1 MKRLYLV
8 FAMLI
13 FGSSLGFASTES
25 DLKILVSKMQTAIL
39 TQDKSAYLEL
49 VDLSDP
55 IFKVEHQRFVDDWM
69 QILVKKLELDVV
81 LLEENANDARGLL
94 TWKYQNKD
102 GDAITS
108 SYNARFVKLEQ
119 QWRYAGEFW
128 LKLKAQN
135 IDVLFMAGLEAQA
148 QQVLAL
154 LPEITKHVADSLE
167 FESQKLIS
175 VKVYDSNETV
185 TQSVGLSW
193 TLFGGWNEPDEA
205 IKITGYSGATISS
218 SLLAHEI
225 THNYAF
231 ERFGKHSFPWWLDEG
246 LAEYVASSYWT
257 AARLNKRL
265 NTVSKWASGN
275 MLEPWE
281 NISDLN
287 ATPTELWDF
296 VYVQGFA
303 FVHYLSTTY
312 GRTTLNRWLSE
323 IAGGKDLSQAAEIA
337 FWASFEQVNQEFRT
351 WLKQRVATSSQ
362 SVDVEHYFSSFGTSL
377 IQRFN
382 PSPTAHCA
390 ITTASFGFKGTLEI
404 LPTLGL
410 PPQTL

>member
-8 FAMLI
+8 FVVLVLS
-13 FGSSLGFASTES
+13 SSLGFASAES

-55 IFKVEHQRFVDDWM
+55 IFKIEHQRFIDDWM
-69 QILVKKLELDVV
+69 QILVKKLELDME
-81 LLEENANDARGLL
+81 LLEENENDARGLL

-102 GDAITS
+102 GDVLTS
-108 SYNARFVKLEQ
+108 SYRAVFHKMQNT
-119 QWRYAGEFW
+119 WRYAGESW
-128 LKLKAQN
+128 QRVQAQN
-135 IDVLFMAGLEAQA
+135 VDVLFMIGLEGQA
-148 QQVLAL
+148 QQVLEL
-154 LPEITKHVADSLE
+154 LPDITKHVADNLE
-167 FESQKLIS
+167 FESQKPIT
-175 VKVYDSNETV
+175 VKMYDSDETV

-205 IKITGYSGATISS
+205 IKISGYTGATISS

-231 ERFGKHSFPWWLDEG
+231 EHFGSHSFPWWLDEG
-246 LAEYVASSYWT
+246 LAEFVASRYWT
-257 AARLNKRL
+257 ASKLNKKL
-265 NTVSKWASGN
+265 STVSNWAIFN
-275 MLEPWE
+275 MLEPWD

-287 ATPTELWDF
+287 ATPTPLWDF
-296 VYVQGFA
+296 VYLQGFA
-303 FVHYLSTTY
+303 FVQYLSTAY
-312 GRTTLNRWLSE
+312 GQSTRNRWLSE
-323 IAGGKDLSQAAEIA
+323 ISSGKNLTQAAEIA
-337 FWASFEQVNQEFRT
+337 FGASFDQINQDFRS

-362 SVDVEHYFSSFGTSL
+362 SVDFENYRSSFGTSF
-377 IQRFN
+377 IQRFS

-390 ITTASFGFKGTLEI
+390 MMTASLGFNWVLEI
-404 LPTLGL
+404 FPTLGL

>member
-1 MKRLYLV
+1 MKHLYLV
-8 FAMLI
+8 FVMLV
-13 FGSSLGFASTES
+13 FGSSLGFASTEE

-55 IFKVEHQRFVDDWM
+55 IFKVEHLRFIDDWK
-69 QILVKKLELDVV
+69 QNPVSQLELGVV
-81 LLEENANDARGLL
+81 LLKENANDARGLL

-108 SYNARFVKLEQ
+108 IYTASFVRLEQ
-119 QWRYAGEFW
+119 KWRYAGEFW
-128 LKLKAQN
+128 QRVQAQN
-135 IDVLFMAGLEAQA
+135 VDVLYMAGLETQA
-148 QQVLAL
+148 QQVLEL
-154 LPEITKHVADSLE
+154 LPEISKHVANSLE
-167 FESQKLIS
+167 FESQKPIT

-205 IKITGYSGATISS
+205 IKITGYGGAMISS

-231 ERFGKHSFPWWLDEG
+231 EHFGSHSFPWWLDEG
-246 LAEYVASSYWT
+246 LAEFVASTYWT
-257 AARLNKRL
+257 ASKVNKKL
-265 NTVSKWASGN
+265 NTVSKWAIFN

-281 NISDLN
+281 NISNLN
-287 ATPTELWDF
+287 TTPTQLWDF

-303 FVHYLSTTY
+303 FVGYLSTIY
-312 GRTTLNRWLSE
+312 GQGARNRWLTE
-323 IAGGKDLSQAAEIA
+323 ISSGKSLTQAAQIA
-337 FWASFEQVNQEFRT
+337 LGASFEQINQDFKT
-351 WLKQRVATSSQ
+351 WLKQRLASS
-362 SVDVEHYFSSFGTSL
+362 SIEIGLENYLSSFGTSL
-377 IQRFN
+377 IQRFS
-382 PSPTAHCA
+382 PSPTAHCTM
-390 ITTASFGFKGTLEI
+390 TTASLGFNVRLEI
-404 LPTLGL
+404 LTTLGL